1 VLVIAHRGASG
12 EFLEGT
18 QLAYHQALLQGA
30 DGFECDLRLTKDDQ
44 IICFHDRNTQRLFN
58 IDLEI
63 AKSSYAQLI
72 QRVPLYLFEE
82 LLKLAIENK
91 KDLVLEFKHPVP
103 TAGRIEWLTHKL
115 LKKYRRKI
123 VESGI
128 EITLISFSYFATLRN
143 LILARGLYQSA
154 LLINNKFYAKITP
167 TKIAAVDIKLLRD
180 NSSLFDKYKKGGK
193 KLYIW
198 TVNNESDLK
207 LCERLAAAMV
217 ITDYP
222 KKIRLLLLK
231 IDQSKN

>member
-12 EFLEGT
+12 EFLEGS
-18 QLAYHQALLQGA
+18 QIAYHQALLQGA

-44 IICFHDRNTQRLFN
+44 IICFHDRNTKRLFN

-72 QRVPLYLFEE
+72 QIAPIYLFEE
-82 LLKLAIENK
+82 LLKLAIDNK

-103 TAGRIEWLTHKL
+103 TAGRIERLTHKL
-115 LKKYRRKI
+115 LKKYQEKI
-123 VESGI
+123 VESRI
-128 EITLISFSYFATLRN
+128 EITLISFSFFATLRN

-167 TKIAAVDIKLLRD
+167 TKIAAVDITLLRD
-180 NSSLFDKYKKGGK
+180 NASFFDKYKKGGK
-193 KLYIW
+193 KLFIW
-198 TVNNESDLK
+198 TVNTEADLK
-207 LCERLAAAMV
+207 LCEKLAAAVV

-222 KKIRLLLLK
+222 ARIRKLLGYA
-231 IDQSKN
+231 